1 MGKTKPGSQQ
11 IVVVG
16 AADHEVIK
24 GAIELGDQNRKTLG
38 FLPHEVYR
46 QAAAAGTL
54 AAVVA
59 DGSVIAYALYSLP
72 RNSVKLKH
80 LCVSNQFRGHGLAR
94 LLVDHISERHS
105 DRAGISLLCRSDY
118 PENKMWPRLGFKPTG
133 TKTGRGYDRMELTA
147 WRLDHGHPDLF
158 STSDSLGPLKVMI
171 DANVFADIE
180 STYGRPEYE
189 ESGALTDITL
199 ADQVELVASGE
210 LITEIRRLPSDSER
224 EHQLRAARKY
234 SVIRNDPRAVGR
246 AAARFTALAAEAG
259 GPDLSGNPG
268 HVSDV
273 RHLAEAFLAGVTVLA
288 TRDDE
293 FIRWATRI
301 ISETEV
307 RVMRPSDVVLHVDA
321 LSRAQEYQPARLE
334 QTQYTLARVASGAEA
349 EILPFL
355 RTEQGE
361 KKANYLA
368 LTRRL
373 LAQGQR
379 IEPVI
384 LRDPRGDPI
393 ALFVT
398 GAEGNE
404 IAVPLLRVNL
414 KRLEDT
420 VIRQILFYIRKQAV
434 ASGKNIMR
442 VTDPQLTSSVT
453 QAMREDGFIRLEGS
467 WVGFA
472 ITSCGSAA
480 EVEAELVLASAHAGL
495 NLQPL
500 GPGLSAPIAATL
512 ERHLWPAKIA
522 DSKLPSYLLPI
533 KPEWSTDLF
542 GYPPG
547 LLLRP
552 DTLGISREHVYY
564 RSIHPNREQAPA
576 RLLWYAALGSE
587 RRGGVGAVI
596 ACSRLEEVI
605 IDKPADLHRQF
616 RHLGV
621 WEQEQ
626 ITATA
631 QGGMARCLRFADTE
645 IFPTPVPLD
654 RLRRLGRRY
663 GRQFALQSPE
673 LLTPDLF
680 ADIYKEGQS
689 GHGRQ

>member
-1 MGKTKPGSQQ
+1 MGETKPGSRR
-11 IVVVG
+11 VVG
-16 AADHEVIK
+16 VGSADHELIK
-24 GAIELGDQNRKTLG
+24 GAIELGDQNRRTLG

-54 AAVVA
+54 VAAVA

-72 RNSVKLKH
+72 GHSVKLKQ
-80 LCVSNQFRGHGLAR
+80 LCVSKQFRGHGLAR
-94 LLVDHISERHS
+94 LLVDHISERHA

-118 PENKMWPRLGFKPTG
+118 PENKMWPHLGFKPTG
-133 TKTGRGYDRMELTA
+133 TKPGRGYDRRELTA

-158 STSDSLGPLKVMI
+158 STSDSLGPLRVMI
-171 DANVFADIE
+171 DDNVFADIE

-199 ADQVELVASGE
+199 ADQIELVASSE
-210 LITEIRRLPSDSER
+210 LITEIRRLPSDGER

-234 SVIRNDPRAVGR
+234 SVIRNDPRAVGK
-246 AAARFTALAAEAG
+246 AAARFTALAAAAG
-259 GPDLSGNPG
+259 GPDLSSNLG
-268 HVSDV
+268 HISDV

-293 FIRWATRI
+293 FIKWAARI

-334 QTQYTLARVASGAEA
+334 QTQYTLARVTPGAEA

-361 KKANYLA
+361 KKAGYLA
-368 LTRRL
+368 LTRNL

-379 IEPVI
+379 IDPVI
-384 LRDPRGDPI
+384 LRDPHGNPI

-398 GAEGNE
+398 RAEGNE
-404 IAVPLLRVNL
+404 LTVPLLRINF

-420 VIRQILFYIRKQAV
+420 VVRQILFYIRKQAV
-434 ASGKNIMR
+434 ASRKSIMR
-442 VTDPQLTSSVT
+442 VTDPQLTTSVV
-453 QAMREDGFIRLEGS
+453 QAMREDGFIRHGRS

-472 ITSCGSAA
+472 VAYCGSAA
-480 EVEAELVLASAHAGL
+480 EVDAELVRAASLVGL

-500 GPGLSAPIAATL
+500 APGLSAPIAADL

-522 DSKLPSYLLPI
+522 DSKLPSYLIPI

-576 RLLWYAALGSE
+576 RLLWYASGPE

-596 ACSRLEEVI
+596 ACSRLEEII
-605 IDKPADLHRQF
+605 IDKPAELHRQF

-621 WEQEQ
+621 WKQEQ
-626 ITATA
+626 VAATA
-631 QGGMARCLRFADTE
+631 QGGIARCLRFADTE
-645 IFPTPVPLD
+645 IFPTPVPLEK
-654 RLRRLGRRY
+654 LRGLGRRH

-673 LLTPDLF
+673 LVTLALF

-689 GHGRQ
+689 GHGRK